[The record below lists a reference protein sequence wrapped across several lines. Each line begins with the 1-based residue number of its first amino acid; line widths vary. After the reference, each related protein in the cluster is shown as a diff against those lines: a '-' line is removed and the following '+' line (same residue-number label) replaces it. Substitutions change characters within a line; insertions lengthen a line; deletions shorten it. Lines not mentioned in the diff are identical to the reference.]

1 MANGKSPGLGAPT
14 YDRIGI
20 DSATA
25 GPSLPQ
31 YQERVVAALRLGWE
45 LEELVARSYLLGE
58 PSVPP
63 KQPIPG
69 TPHVLQAQTTSPPAN
84 LNELPP
90 SLFLPD
96 LFHSQSEQARLQS
109 VVTIVRAQPVLMF
122 PGPTTTQQPPDGQT
136 AMPATDLVTKLT
148 TAVTT
153 LH

>member
-58 PSVPP
+58 PSLPP
-63 KQPIPG
+63 RRPIPG
-69 TPHVLQAQTTSPPAN
+69 TPQAEPATSD
-84 LNELPP
+84 LPR
-90 SLFLPD
+90 SLFVPD
-96 LFHSQSEQARLQS
+96 LFHDQSEQARLLS
-109 VVTIVRAQPVLMF
+109 V
-122 PGPTTTQQPPDGQT
+122 
-136 AMPATDLVTKLT
+136 AT
-148 TAVTT
+148 
-153 LH
+153 